1 MSIILIKNKNE
12 GKKLKKLFSL
22 LGVIILSVTILSIVV
37 SCNNDNKS
45 KEIEKGIYSI
55 SSIESPTK
63 IIAKNPFK
71 VDLTEVKNVLKP
83 QVFKELTKINNALTE
98 NDFDIGVWI
107 FVNDKIITQPY
118 DLTTSKFAKIRIIGY
133 RKLELLDTEK

>member
-1 MSIILIKNKNE
+1 M
-12 GKKLKKLFSL
+12 KKLFSL

-71 VDLTEVKNVLKP
+71 VDLTEVKNALKP

-133 RKLELLDTEK
+133 RKINGILTNLIPVNLPIATTS

>member
-71 VDLTEVKNVLKP
+71 VDLTEVKNALKP
-83 QVFKELTKINNALTE
+83 
-98 NDFDIGVWI
+98 
-107 FVNDKIITQPY
+107 
-118 DLTTSKFAKIRIIGY
+118 
-133 RKLELLDTEK
+133 

>member
-1 MSIILIKNKNE
+1 M
-12 GKKLKKLFSL
+12 KKLFSL